1 MATEFV
7 QVQASEQGELREFLL
22 RSFAADP
29 SSIQFR
35 AEVLHWKYFSGHPAW
50 NRARS
55 FAIRKDGETVAHG
68 GVWPVT
74 LVTPEAEITAIH
86 LIDWAANR
94 SAVGAG
100 VHLLR
105 RMSQLGDVLLT
116 IGGSDDTRAVLPK
129 LGYKQCGELRRYA
142 RVIRPW
148 LQFSTTPR
156 KDFRS
161 AVKLI
166 RNSARNL
173 RALPTSRKNAQ
184 VSRVSSFSGVLDD
197 LTICRPSRSVVSS
210 RTAAGLDHLMT
221 CPAGR
226 FSGFLV
232 TGEHFRG
239 YFVLAEIGRQS
250 RIIDIGTDATDPESW
265 RTICVLAA
273 RTAAEN
279 PEICEIVAGWSN
291 QQAQAP
297 WLQMGFTHAR
307 TEPIFAY
314 DPRQRLST
322 GTPLN
327 LNMADGDLCF
337 LSDPNAPYLG

>member
-1 MATEFV
+1 MATEFA
-7 QVQASEQGELREFLL
+7 QVQASEQGDVRDFLL

-29 SSIQFR
+29 ASVQFR
-35 AEVLHWKYFSGHPAW
+35 PEVLRWKYFSDHPEW
-50 NRARS
+50 NGSRS
-55 FAIRKDGETVAHG
+55 FAIRKDGEMVAHG

-74 LVTPEAEITAIH
+74 LVTPDAAIKAIH

-94 SAVGAG
+94 SAIGAG
-100 VHLLR
+100 VQLLR
-105 RMSQLGDVLLT
+105 KMSQLGDVLIT
-116 IGGSDDTRAVLPK
+116 IGGSDDTRAILPK

-148 LQFSTTPR
+148 LQLSTTPR

-161 AVKLI
+161 AVKFI

-173 RALPTSRKNAQ
+173 RPLPTSTKNAQ

-197 LTICRPSRSVVSS
+197 LAIHRASRSVVSS
-210 RTAAGLDHLMT
+210 RTAAGLNHLMT

-226 FSGFLV
+226 FSGFVV
-232 TGEHFRG
+232 TCEHFRG
-239 YFVLAEIGRQS
+239 YFVIAEIGRQS
-250 RIIDIGTDATDPESW
+250 RIIDLGTDATDSESW
-265 RTICVLAA
+265 RTMSLLAA
-273 RTAAEN
+273 STAAQN
-279 PEICEIVAGWSN
+279 PEICEIVAASSSDE
-291 QQAQAP
+291 ASAT

-314 DPRQRLST
+314 DPRQRLRT
-322 GTPLN
+322 GTPVN
-327 LNMADGDLCF
+327 LSMADGDLCF